1 MPRLHDWQ
9 HQVRAKV
16 LREAAY
22 ANPGTRCWRCRRTLA
37 EVMAAEPSRKV
48 VWHAGHTGGRYD
60 PLMAECSLCNLR
72 DSARMTT
79 AKRVAKQATSGGSG
93 RF

>member
-1 MPRLHDWQ
+1 MPRLHDWAYQ
-9 HQVRAKV
+9 CRAKLV
-16 LREAAY
+16 REQAY
-22 ANPGTRCWRCRRTLA
+22 ATPGARCWRCKLTLA
-37 EVMAAEPSRKV
+37 EVREANPGRKV

-79 AKRVAKQATSGGSG
+79 AKRTAKQASSGGSG